1 VRGAYMSD
9 LVYWAPDA
17 RIAALFGSFPA
28 RSTAHAGDIGF
39 CSDGNLGRPIRL
51 VQDPQLPGQGVVFA
65 SHTP

>member
-39 CSDGNLGRPIRL
+39 CSDGIWSAYPSRAG
-51 VQDPQLPGQGVVFA
+51 PQLPGQGVVFA